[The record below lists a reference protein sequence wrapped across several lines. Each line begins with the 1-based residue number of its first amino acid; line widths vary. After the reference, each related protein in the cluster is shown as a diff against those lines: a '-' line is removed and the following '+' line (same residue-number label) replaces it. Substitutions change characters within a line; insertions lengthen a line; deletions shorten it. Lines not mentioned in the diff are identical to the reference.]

1 MDEFVVGFDRTTLRP
16 TLDLAK
22 ARARLAEIGQTRSMS
37 SVLERAKLLAA
48 CGELEQAASLAA
60 GAVVQARTSGL
71 RVEALEARLVRAS
84 VAEARGQAERA
95 IREATSIIDEAR
107 RGDFVEPW
115 ARALQ
120 LRGIA
125 HFELEQWAE
134 AVADFER
141 ALALRTDADA
151 PRHLID
157 ESEVSLLVATDRMGH
172 AERRAARRRA
182 VHPLFG

>member
-71 RVEALEARLVRAS
+71 RVEAL
-84 VAEARGQAERA
+84 
-95 IREATSIIDEAR
+95 
-107 RGDFVEPW
+107 
-115 ARALQ
+115 
-120 LRGIA
+120 
-125 HFELEQWAE
+125 
-134 AVADFER
+134 
-141 ALALRTDADA
+141 
-151 PRHLID
+151 
-157 ESEVSLLVATDRMGH
+157 
-172 AERRAARRRA
+172 
-182 VHPLFG
+182 